1 MGNDLSSAESVRN
14 MPSVLVHLKVL
25 GSISLNRS
33 AVIVAQSGNRILLR
47 SSGPFPPGALVE
59 TSISDRMIL
68 GEVVHS
74 RNLEDGVELSVETHH
89 SFPQSWQPHPAW
101 RGDAPESVLDSL
113 LALNERLMAFAPP
126 SEVPVERRPTRRP
139 LGK

>member
-1 MGNDLSSAESVRN
+1 
-14 MPSVLVHLKVL
+14 
-25 GSISLNRS
+25 
-33 AVIVAQSGNRILLR
+33 VAQSGNRILLR
-47 SSGPFPPGALVE
+47 SSESVAPGALVE
-59 TSISDRMIL
+59 ARLGGRMIL

>member
-1 MGNDLSSAESVRN
+1 MSSL
-14 MPSVLVHLKVL
+14 LVHLKVF
-25 GSISLNRS
+25 GSISLSCS

-47 SSGPFPPGALVE
+47 SSESVAPGALVE
-59 TSISDRMIL
+59 ARLGGRMIL